1 MKSFFLGLVF
11 FFLYFSALG
20 GVPGQGAHVKHQV
33 KNDVFGISVLF
44 LTSQPVS
51 SPRGS
56 FLSKQE
62 ATYDFTWGFYA
73 HQLINR
79 MAVFTLPPEML
90 PFYKSYIQLI
100 TEEAVKP
107 DQRRYALE
115 GEAERHYIDIDVYG
129 DSAHYTM
136 PRSWDLAVE
145 KYTEDTLRAY
155 GIVPWHVSHMKALLT
170 KAFRNR
176 NIKQI
181 LRISADLGHYI
192 ADAHVPLHTTEN
204 YNGQL
209 TGQRG
214 IHGFW
219 ESRLPELFVEDYS
232 FFVGKATYLEEP
244 QEEIWKAVIG
254 AHEALDS
261 VLGFEKQLT
270 ERFPDD
276 KKYAYE
282 ERNGVTVRVY
292 SRDFSQAYHDMLDGQ
307 VERQMRKAI
316 KMIGDF
322 WYTSWVDAGQPD
334 IMELAGAIKGDEAL
348 LHLQEEKVKWEAGEH
363 GVERE

>member
-1 MKSFFLGLVF
+1 MKFFLLCQF
-11 FFLYFSALG
+11 FFAIIFSAL
-20 GVPGQGAHVKHQV
+20 
-33 KNDVFGISVLF
+33 
-44 LTSQPVS
+44 S
-51 SPRGS
+51 SPNTVESRLVFSAKDTFTCKEGPFVS
-56 FLSKQE
+56 NKE
-62 ATYDFTWGFYA
+62 TYYNLFWGFYA

-107 DQRRYALE
+107 DQRRYAVE
-115 GEAERHYIDIDVYG
+115 GEAENHFIDVDVFG

-136 PRSWDLAVE
+136 PRYWNSAVE

-155 GIVPWHVSHMKALLT
+155 GIVPWHVFHMKVMLT
-170 KAFRNR
+170 KAFRSR
-176 NIKQI
+176 NTKQI
-181 LRISADLGHYI
+181 LRLSADIGHYI

-219 ESRLPELFVEDYS
+219 ESRLPELFVQDYS
-232 FFVGKATYLEEP
+232 FFVGKANYLEKP
-244 QEEIWKAVIG
+244 QEEIWQAVIG

-270 ERFPDD
+270 ARFSDD
-276 KKYAYE
+276 KKYAFE
-282 ERNGVTVRVY
+282 ERNGITVKVY
-292 SRDFSQAYHDMLDGQ
+292 SREFSLAYHEMLNGQ

-322 WYTSWVDAGQPD
+322 WYTSWIDAGQPD
-334 IMELAGAIKGDEAL
+334 LIELAGSIKGDEAL
-348 LHLQEEKVKWEAGEH
+348 LQLQEEKVKWEEGEH
-363 GVERE
+363 RVERE